1 MKETNP
7 SYDAVFTYEGR
18 PSLKA
23 TIPLAIQHVVAMV
36 VGCCA
41 PALLISG
48 AAGLDAA
55 NSTIMVQASLL
66 LACLATLLQLFPI
79 GPIGAKL
86 PLIMGVSFAYVPTM
100 QSIVQSNLAT
110 ATPVEII
117 AIILGAQLIGSLA
130 AIVFGIFLKKIRVLF
145 PPIVA
150 GTVVFTIGISL
161 WPTAVKYMAGGAGTP
176 TFGAPINWVVALVT
190 LGVVLALTHFAK
202 GFWKLAAVLIGLLA
216 GYLLALALG
225 MVEFLKVAEAG
236 WFQIPK
242 PLGFGLKFEGTAI
255 ASMVIMY
262 IVNSVQAIG
271 DMSGTTSGAMD
282 RMPTDK
288 ELTGGV
294 ICNGVTNIIGAL
306 FGGLPTA
313 TFSQNVGIVVT
324 TKVINRLVLA
334 VAAVII
340 GVAGL
345 LPKVAALLTTI
356 PNPVLGGATIT
367 VFASIAM
374 TGIRLIV
381 GDKLTART
389 MAIVGLAVGVGVGIT
404 NAPGCL
410 SGFPAWV
417 DTIFGSNMVTVST
430 LLVIVLNLV
439 IPKEKESVTEA

>member
-1 MKETNP
+1 MRDMKKIDE
-7 SYDAVFTYEGR
+7 SVFTYEGR
-18 PSLKA
+18 PSLKSA
-23 TIPLAIQHVVAMV
+23 LPLAMQHVVAMV

-41 PALLISG
+41 PALLIAN
-48 AAGLDAA
+48 AAGLDTAGT
-55 NSTIMVQASLL
+55 TIMVQASLL

-79 GPIGAKL
+79 GPVGARL

-100 QSIVQSNLAT
+100 QAIVQESLGT
-110 ATPVEII
+110 AQPAQII
-117 AIILGAQLIGSLA
+117 AIILGAQLLGACA
-130 AIVFGIFLKKIRVLF
+130 AVVFGVFLKKLRVLF

-161 WPTAVKYMAGGAGTP
+161 WPTAVRYMAGGQGSAS
-176 TFGAPINWVVALVT
+176 FGSPINWLVALVT
-190 LGVVLALTHFAK
+190 LGVVLLLTHYAK
-202 GFWKLAAVLIGLLA
+202 GTLKLASVLIGLLA
-216 GYLLALALG
+216 GYLLALCLG
-225 MVEFLKVAEAG
+225 MVSFDKVAQAS
-236 WFQIPK
+236 WFQLPQ
-242 PLGFGLKFEGTAI
+242 PLGFGLEFRGTAI

-288 ELTGGV
+288 ELQGGV
-294 ICNGVTNIIGAL
+294 ICNGVSNIIGAV

-324 TKVINRLVLA
+324 TKVVNRVVLGL
-334 VAAVII
+334 AAVII

-345 LPKVAALLTTI
+345 FPKLAALLTTI

-381 GDKLTART
+381 GDGLTART
-389 MAIVGLAVGVGVGIT
+389 MAIVGLSVAVGVGIT
-404 NAPGCL
+404 NSPGAL
-410 SGFPAWV
+410 SGFPNWV

-430 LLVIVLNLV
+430 ILVILLNLC
-439 IPKEKESVTEA
+439 IPKEPENKIS